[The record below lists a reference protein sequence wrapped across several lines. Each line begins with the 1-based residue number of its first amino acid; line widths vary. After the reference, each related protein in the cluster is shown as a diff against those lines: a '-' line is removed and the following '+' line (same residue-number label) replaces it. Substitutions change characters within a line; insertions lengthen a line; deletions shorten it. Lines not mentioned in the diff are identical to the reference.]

1 MLYKDYPDYVPAK
14 EDNLW
19 AWFKRL
25 VTLKPHLVLFNYY
38 SDGNRD
44 AQLRRW
50 WVIPRNSFFNIYLHQ
65 ILRSDDDRA
74 LHDHPWAS
82 VSFLLKGDLG
92 EVVHDL
98 HPASLSG
105 YTTRWPKH
113 FVPYY
118 RPPELAH
125 RLVIFN
131 GEPCW
136 TLFITGRKVRDWG
149 FFCESGWRS
158 HTTFKQKGCGE

>member
-1 MLYKDYPDYVPAK
+1 MLYQDYPDYKPAE

-19 AWFKRL
+19 AWLKRL
-25 VTLKPHLVLFNYY
+25 VTGEPHLVLFNYY
-38 SDGNRD
+38 GDGNRD

-82 VSFLLKGDLG
+82 VSFLLKGNLHEIVKVEGDDLQI
-92 EVVHDL
+92 L
-98 HPASLSG
+98 RAP
-105 YTTRWPKH
+105 RH
-113 FVPYY
+113 FFPYY
-118 RPPELAH
+118 RSPELAH
-125 RLVIFN
+125 RLVIFD
-131 GEPCW
+131 GQPCW
-136 TLFITGRKVRDWG
+136 TLFITGRKARDWG

-158 HTTFKQKGCGE
+158 HTIFRTKGCGE